1 MMIQV
6 KNKLKLRIDSYSG
19 QLSNKNKPCMLGLVV
34 AFNDMPSDWA
44 WGFFFFGNIYK
55 NKNHLLLETIIS
67 L

>member
-1 MMIQV
+1 MNEFVEVYMMIQV

-44 WGFFFFGNIYK
+44 
-55 NKNHLLLETIIS
+55 
-67 L
+67 